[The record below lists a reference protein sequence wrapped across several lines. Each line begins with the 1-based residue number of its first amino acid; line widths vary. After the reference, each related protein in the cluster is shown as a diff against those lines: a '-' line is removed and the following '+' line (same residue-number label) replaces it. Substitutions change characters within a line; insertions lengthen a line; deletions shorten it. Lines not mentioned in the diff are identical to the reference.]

1 MSPTAPAPPPADEQ
15 QGKRQLS
22 RAHAGL
28 TRPGLSDWFIHHP
41 IGTTLLTL
49 GIVLLGIVAF
59 PLLPVA
65 PLPEAELP
73 TLQISANLPGASPET
88 MASAVATPLEV
99 QLSSVPGIAEMTSSS
114 SLGSTSITLQFVLT
128 KNIDVAAQE
137 VQAAINAAAGR
148 LPADLPNL
156 PTWRKVNPND
166 SPVLTLRMQSKLMTL
181 TELSDIGET
190 VIARQLSQIEGV
202 AEIPINGQRKPAM
215 RIQAS
220 PEKLA
225 SLGLTLADLRRAI
238 QAASVNQ
245 AKGALFGDSR
255 VSTLQTNDQIFTT
268 QDYDGL
274 IVAYRAGAPVFL
286 RDVAKVTFGAENEYV
301 QSWQNGEPGVL
312 FIIRRQPGAN
322 IVATAERIREALPRL
337 RELLPASVELEV
349 INDRTRTIRASLHEV
364 EITLVVTVLL
374 VVVVMGVFLRQ
385 LSATAIV
392 ATVLAVALIAT
403 VGLMQLFGFSIN
415 NLTLVALVVAVG
427 FVVDDAIVVVENI
440 HRHLEA
446 GESMLDAA
454 RQGAAEIGF
463 TVVSISFSLIAAFV
477 PLLFMGGIVG
487 RLFREFAVT
496 MTMAILISVIAS
508 LTLAPM
514 LAARFM
520 KPLPHHEGDRRGL
533 SQRLLVR
540 YDRGLRWALAHQR
553 TVLLGFGAT
562 VAVAVLG
569 YVFIPKGFFPLQ
581 DTAFVIG
588 SSKGADDISYGDMT
602 AKHQEAAEIIA
613 RDDAVQAM
621 AHVVGASSYN
631 PNLASGRFYIIM
643 KDRGDRDVSSE
654 EFIERIRPRLAH
666 IPGMQISMRTAQDIN
681 LGTGGGRAQY
691 IYVLKESG
699 SLAQWSRRLAD
710 ELRNYDQLRDVSDD
724 LQLGAAITRL
734 HIDRAAAAR
743 FGLQAVDIDQVLYD
757 AFGQRQISEYQTETN
772 QYKII
777 LEIDASQRGRAES
790 LQNFYLRSPLTQ
802 QMVPLSAIARVEPPR
817 SGPLAITHD
826 GMFPSVTISF
836 NLAPGVALGD
846 AVTLIEQAQA
856 GIGMPATIRGTFR
869 GTAQE
874 FQKSLATQPLLILG
888 ALVAVYIILGVL
900 YESFVHPLTILSTLP
915 SAGIG
920 AVFALW
926 IAGQDFSIMA
936 LIGVVLLIGIVKKN
950 GILMVDF
957 ALERQR
963 KSGLAP
969 LEAIHEA
976 CLVRFRPII
985 MTTLAAMLGS
995 VPLMLGLGTGSELR
1009 QPLGIA
1015 IFGGL
1020 VISQVLTL
1028 FSTPVI
1034 YLALDT
1040 LFHRNSRRAR
1050 AVSPALPEPAR

>member
-1 MSPTAPAPPPADEQ
+1 MSEQ
-15 QGKRQLS
+15 PSKHSIS
-22 RAHAGL
+22 RAHASL
-28 TRPGLSDWFIHHP
+28 TRPGLSEWFIRHP

-73 TLQISANLPGASPET
+73 TLQITANMPGASPET

-99 QLSSVPGIAEMTSSS
+99 QLSSVPGISEMTSSS
-114 SLGSTSITLQFVLT
+114 SLGTTSITLQFVLS
-128 KNIDVAAQE
+128 KDIDVAAQE

-166 SPVLTLRMQSKLMTL
+166 SPILVVRMQSDLMTL
-181 TELSDIGET
+181 TELSDLAET
-190 VIARQLSQIEGV
+190 VIARQLSQIDGV

-215 RIQAS
+215 RIQAA

-225 SLGLTLADLRRAI
+225 ALGLTLADLRQSI

-245 AKGALFGDSR
+245 AKGALFGETR
-255 VSTLQTNDQIFTT
+255 VSTLQTNDQIFTPR
-268 QDYDGL
+268 DYSNL
-274 IVAYRAGAPVFL
+274 IVTYRDNAPVFL

-301 QSWQNGEPGVL
+301 QSWQNGKPGVML
-312 FIIRRQPGAN
+312 IIRRQPGAN
-322 IVATAERIREALPRL
+322 IVATADRIREALPHL

-349 INDRTRTIRASLHEV
+349 INDRTRTIRSSLHEV
-364 EITLVVTVLL
+364 EVTLVVTVLL
-374 VVVVMGVFLRQ
+374 VVVVMGIFLRQ

-392 ATVLAVALIAT
+392 ASVLAVALIAT
-403 VGLMQLFGFSIN
+403 VGAMYLLGFSLN
-415 NLTLVALVVAVG
+415 NLTLVALVVGVG

-446 GESMLDAA
+446 GESMLEAA
-454 RQGAAEIGF
+454 RRGAAEIGF

-477 PLLFMGGIVG
+477 PLLFMGGVVG

-496 MTMAILISVIAS
+496 MTVAILISVVAS

-520 KPLPHHEGDRRGL
+520 KPMKHDRGESQRL
-533 SQRLLVR
+533 SQRLIAK
-540 YDRGLRWALAHQR
+540 YDQGLKWALAHQR
-553 TVLLGFGAT
+553 TVLIGFGAT

-569 YVFIPKGFFPLQ
+569 YVFVPKGFFPLQ
-581 DTAFVIG
+581 DTAFVFG
-588 SSKGADDISYGDMT
+588 ASKGADDISFSDMK
-602 AKHQEAAEIIA
+602 AKHVEIAEILA
-613 RDDAVQAM
+613 KDPAVQAI
-621 AHVVGASSYN
+621 AHVVGASWTN
-631 PNLASGRFYIIM
+631 PNMASGRFFVVL

-654 EFIERIRPRLAH
+654 EFINRMRPQISH
-666 IPGMQISMRTAQDIN
+666 VPGMQVFMRTAQDIN
-681 LGTGGGRAQY
+681 LGAGGGRAQY
-691 IYVLKESG
+691 LYVLKGPESG
-699 SLAQWSRRLAD
+699 ALAEWSRRLGD
-710 ELRNYDQLRDVSDD
+710 ELRGMEQLRDVSDD
-724 LQLGAAITRL
+724 MQLGAAITSL
-734 HIDRAAAAR
+734 NIDRAAAAR
-743 FGLQAVDIDQVLYD
+743 FGLQAADIDQVLYD

-772 QYKII
+772 QYKIV
-777 LEIDASQRGRAES
+777 LEIDPSQRGRAES

-802 QMVPLSAIARVEPPR
+802 QMVPLSAIARLEAPKT
-817 SGPLAITHD
+817 GPLAISHD
-826 GMFPSVTISF
+826 GMFPSVAISF
-836 NLAPGVALGD
+836 NLAPGVALGE
-846 AVTLIEQAQA
+846 AVDLIERAQA
-856 GIGMPATIRGTFR
+856 DIGMPASITGTFR

-874 FQKSLATQPLLILG
+874 FQKSLDTQPFLILG

-915 SAGIG
+915 SAGVG
-920 AVFALW
+920 AVLALW
-926 IAGQDFSIMA
+926 LAGQDFSIMA

-963 KSGLAP
+963 THGRSP
-969 LEAIHEA
+969 LDAIHEA

-985 MTTLAAMLGS
+985 MTTLAAMLGA
-995 VPLMLGLGTGSELR
+995 VPLMLGFGTGSELR

-1020 VISQVLTL
+1020 VISQILTL

-1034 YLALDT
+1034 YLTLDRV
-1040 LFHRNSRRAR
+1040 FHRRSQQAQST
-1050 AVSPALPEPAR
+1050 ATALPEPA

>member
-1 MSPTAPAPPPADEQ
+1 MTDTPPVTS
-15 QGKRQLS
+15 S
-22 RAHAGL
+22 RAQTHL
-28 TRPGLSDWFIHHP
+28 TRPGLSDWFIKHP
-41 IGTTLLTL
+41 IGTTLLTI

-65 PLPEAELP
+65 PMPEAELP
-73 TLQISANLPGASPET
+73 TMQISASLPGGSPET

-99 QLSSVPGIAEMTSSS
+99 QLSSVPGISEMTSTS
-114 SLGSTSITLQFVLT
+114 SLGSTQITLQFVLN
-128 KNIDVAAQE
+128 KDIDVAAQE
-137 VQAAINAAAGR
+137 VQAAINAASGR
-148 LPADLPNL
+148 LPSDLPNL

-166 SPVLTLRMQSKLMTL
+166 SPILVVRMQSELMTL
-181 TELSDIGET
+181 TELSDIAET
-190 VIARQLSQIEGV
+190 TIARQLSQIDGV

-215 RIQAS
+215 RIQAA

-225 SLGLTLADLRRAI
+225 SLGLTLADLRQSI

-245 AKGALFGDSR
+245 AKGALFGADR
-255 VSTLQTNDQIFTT
+255 VSTLQTNDQIFTPA
-268 QDYDGL
+268 DYDNL
-274 IVAYRAGAPVFL
+274 IVAYRDNAPVFL

-301 QSWQNGEPGVL
+301 QAWQNGKPGIM

-322 IVATAERIREALPRL
+322 IVATADRIREALPHL

-364 EITLVVTVLL
+364 EITLIVTVLL

-392 ATVLAVALIAT
+392 ASVLGVALITT
-403 VGLMQLFGFSIN
+403 VGAMYLLGFSLN

-477 PLLFMGGIVG
+477 PLLFMGGVVG

-496 MTMAILISVIAS
+496 MTVAILISVVAS

-514 LAARFM
+514 LASRFM
-520 KPLPHHEGDRRGL
+520 KPMKHHEGGSF
-533 SQRLLVR
+533 SQRLIAR
-540 YDRGLRWALAHQR
+540 YDRGLKWALAHQR
-553 TVLLGFGAT
+553 TVLAGFGAT
-562 VAVAVLG
+562 VALAVVG
-569 YVFIPKGFFPLQ
+569 YVFVPKGFFPLQ
-581 DTAFVIG
+581 DTAFIFTTT
-588 SSKGADDISYGDMT
+588 KGADDVSYEDMK
-602 AKHQEAAEIIA
+602 AKQQQIANIIA
-613 RDDAVQAM
+613 QDPAVQAV
-621 AHVVGASSYN
+621 AHVVGASGMGNSSM
-631 PNLASGRFYIIM
+631 ASGRIFVVM

-654 EFIERIRPRLAH
+654 GFIDRMRPKVSGV
-666 IPGMQISMRTAQDIN
+666 PGIQVFMRTAQDIN
-681 LGTGGGRAQY
+681 LGAGGGRAQY
-691 IYVLKESG
+691 LYVLKGPESREL
-699 SLAQWSRRLAD
+699 SEWSRKLAE
-710 ELRNYDQLRDVSDD
+710 ELQGSAQLRDVSDD

-734 HIDRAAAAR
+734 NIDRAAAAR
-743 FGLQAVDIDQVLYD
+743 FGLRAADIDQVLYD

-777 LEIDASQRGRAES
+777 LEIDPSQRGRADS
-790 LQNFYLRSPLTQ
+790 LQNFYLRSPLTG
-802 QMVPLSAIARVEPPR
+802 QMVPLSSVARMEPPA

-836 NLAPGVALGD
+836 NLAPGVALGE
-846 AVTLIEQAQA
+846 AVTLIERTQAE
-856 GIGMPATIRGTFR
+856 IGMPTAITGNFR

-888 ALVAVYIILGVL
+888 ALIAVYIILGVL

-915 SAGIG
+915 SAGVG
-920 AVFALW
+920 AVLALW
-926 IAGQDFSIMA
+926 LTRTDFSIMA

-963 KSGLAP
+963 KDGLSP
-969 LEAIHEA
+969 LDAIHEA

-985 MTTLAAMLGS
+985 MTTLAAMLGAI
-995 VPLMLGLGTGSELR
+995 PLMLGFGTGSELR
-1009 QPLGIA
+1009 QPLGVA

-1020 VISQVLTL
+1020 VISQILTL

-1034 YLALDT
+1034 YLALDR
-1040 LFHRNSRRAR
+1040 LFHRKQREAEPPE
-1050 AVSPALPEPAR
+1050 VLPQPEPAR

>member
-1 MSPTAPAPPPADEQ
+1 MNQPSDQPPDV
-15 QGKRQLS
+15 RQVS
-22 RAHAGL
+22 RAHATL
-28 TRPGLSDWFIHHP
+28 TRPGLSDWFIRHP
-41 IGTTLLTL
+41 IGTTLLTF

-73 TLQISANLPGASPET
+73 TLQISAGLPGASPET

-128 KNIDVAAQE
+128 KDIDVAAQE
-137 VQAAINAAAGR
+137 VQSAINAAAGR
-148 LPADLPNL
+148 LPSDLPNL

-166 SPVLTLRMQSKLMTL
+166 SPVLVVRMQSELMTL
-181 TELSDIGET
+181 TELSDIAET
-190 VIARQLSQIEGV
+190 VIARQLSQIDGV

-225 SLGLTLADLRRAI
+225 SLGLTLADLRQAI

-274 IVAYRAGAPVFL
+274 IVAYRDNAPVFL

-301 QSWQNGEPGVL
+301 QSWQNGKPGVML
-312 FIIRRQPGAN
+312 IIRRQPGAN
-322 IVATAERIREALPRL
+322 IVATADRIREALPRL

-364 EITLVVTVLL
+364 EVTLVVAFLL

-403 VGLMQLFGFSIN
+403 VGVMHLLGFSLN

-487 RLFREFAVT
+487 RLFREFALT
-496 MTMAILISVIAS
+496 MTVAILISVVAS

-520 KPLPHHEGDRRGL
+520 KPMKHKEDGAW
-533 SQRLLVR
+533 SQRLLAR
-540 YDRGLRWALAHQR
+540 YDRGLNWALAHQR
-553 TVLLGFGAT
+553 TVLIGFGAT
-562 VAVAVLG
+562 VAMAVVG
-569 YVFIPKGFFPLQ
+569 YIFIPKGFFPLQ
-581 DTAFVIG
+581 DTAFIVAA
-588 SSKGADDISYGDMT
+588 SKGADDVSYGDMV
-602 AKHQEAAEIIA
+602 AKHKAVAEIFA
-613 RDDAVQAM
+613 KDSAVQAV
-621 AHVVGASSYN
+621 AHVVGASMTN
-631 PNLASGRFYIIM
+631 PNLASGRFFIVM

-654 EFIERIRPRLAH
+654 EFINRMRPQVAH
-666 IPGMQISMRTAQDIN
+666 IPGMQVFMRTAQDIN
-681 LGTGGGRAQY
+681 LGAGGGRAQY
-691 IYVLKESG
+691 LYVLKGPESG
-699 SLAQWSRRLAD
+699 ALAEWSRRLAD
-710 ELRNYDQLRDVSDD
+710 ELRGFDQLRDVSDD

-734 HIDRAAAAR
+734 NIDRAAAAR
-743 FGLQAVDIDQVLYD
+743 FGLQAADIDQVLYD

-777 LEIDASQRGRAES
+777 LEIDASQRGSAAS

-802 QMVPLSAIARVEPPR
+802 QMVPLSSIARIEPPR
-817 SGPLAITHD
+817 TGPLAISHD
-826 GMFPSVTISF
+826 GMFPSVAISF

-846 AVTLIEQAQA
+846 AVKLVDQAKA
-856 GIGMPATIRGTFR
+856 DIAMPASITGTFR

-888 ALVAVYIILGVL
+888 ALIAVYIILGVL

-915 SAGIG
+915 SAGVG
-920 AVFALW
+920 AVLALW
-926 IAGQDFSIMA
+926 IAKQDFSIMA

-963 KSGLAP
+963 KHGLAP
-969 LEAIHEA
+969 LDAIHEA

-985 MTTLAAMLGS
+985 MTTLAAMLGAI
-995 VPLMLGLGTGSELR
+995 PLMLAFGTGSELR

-1020 VISQVLTL
+1020 VISQILTL

-1034 YLALDT
+1034 YLALDK
-1040 LFHRNSRRAR
+1040 LFHRQAR
-1050 AVSPALPEPAR
+1050 QAQAATPALPELA

>member
-1 MSPTAPAPPPADEQ
+1 MSDTPPVPS
-15 QGKRQLS
+15 S
-22 RAHAGL
+22 RAQTHL
-28 TRPGLSDWFIHHP
+28 TRPGLSDWFIKHP
-41 IGTTLLTL
+41 IGTTLLTI
-49 GIVLLGIVAF
+49 GIVLLGVVAF

-65 PLPEAELP
+65 PMPEAELP
-73 TLQISANLPGASPET
+73 TMQINASLPGGSPET

-99 QLSSVPGIAEMTSSS
+99 QLSSVPGISEMTSTS
-114 SLGSTSITLQFVLT
+114 SLGSTQITLQFVLS

-137 VQAAINAAAGR
+137 VQAAINAASGR
-148 LPADLPNL
+148 LPSDLPNL

-166 SPVLTLRMQSKLMTL
+166 SPILVVRMQSELMTL
-181 TELSDIGET
+181 TELSDIAET
-190 VIARQLSQIEGV
+190 TIARQLSQIDGV

-215 RIQAS
+215 RIQAA

-225 SLGLTLADLRRAI
+225 ALGLTLADLRQSI

-245 AKGALFGDSR
+245 AKGALFGADR
-255 VSTLQTNDQIFTT
+255 VSTLQTNDQIFTPA
-268 QDYDGL
+268 DYDNL
-274 IVAYRAGAPVFL
+274 IVAYRDNAPVFL

-301 QSWQNGEPGVL
+301 QAWQNGKPGIM

-322 IVATAERIREALPRL
+322 IVATADRIREALPHL

-364 EITLVVTVLL
+364 EVTLIVTVLL
-374 VVVVMGVFLRQ
+374 VVIVMGVFLRQ

-392 ATVLAVALIAT
+392 ASVLGVALITTLGAMY
-403 VGLMQLFGFSIN
+403 LLGFSLN

-477 PLLFMGGIVG
+477 PLLFMGGVVG

-496 MTMAILISVIAS
+496 MTVAILISVVAS

-514 LAARFM
+514 LSSRFM
-520 KPLPHHEGDRRGL
+520 KPMKHHEGGSF
-533 SQRLLVR
+533 SQRLIAQ
-540 YDRGLRWALAHQR
+540 YDRGLKWALAHQR
-553 TVLLGFGAT
+553 TVLVGFGAT
-562 VAVAVLG
+562 VALAVVG
-569 YVFIPKGFFPLQ
+569 YIFVPKGFFPLQ
-581 DTAFVIG
+581 DTAFIFTAT
-588 SSKGADDISYGDMT
+588 KGADDVSYEDMKVKQQQI
-602 AKHQEAAEIIA
+602 ANIIA
-613 RDDAVQAM
+613 QDPAVQAV
-621 AHVVGASSYN
+621 AHVVGASGMGNSSM
-631 PNLASGRFYIIM
+631 ASGRIFIVM

-654 EFIERIRPRLAH
+654 EFINRMRPKVSGV
-666 IPGMQISMRTAQDIN
+666 PGIQVFMRTAQDIN
-681 LGTGGGRAQY
+681 LGAGGGRAQY
-691 IYVLKESG
+691 LYVLKGPESG
-699 SLAQWSRRLAD
+699 ELSEWSRRLA
-710 ELRNYDQLRDVSDD
+710 EQLQATAQLRDVSDD

-734 HIDRAAAAR
+734 NIDRAAAAR
-743 FGLQAVDIDQVLYD
+743 FGLRAADIDQVLYD

-777 LEIDASQRGRAES
+777 LEIDPSQRGRADS
-790 LQNFYLRSPLTQ
+790 LQNFYLRSPLTG
-802 QMVPLSAIARVEPPR
+802 QMVPLSSVARVEPPA

-846 AVTLIEQAQA
+846 AVTLIERTQAE
-856 GIGMPATIRGTFR
+856 IGMPTTIAGNFR

-888 ALVAVYIILGVL
+888 ALIAVYIILGVL

-915 SAGIG
+915 SAGVG
-920 AVFALW
+920 AVLALW
-926 IAGQDFSIMA
+926 LTKTDFSIMA

-963 KSGLAP
+963 KSGLSP
-969 LEAIHEA
+969 LDAIHEA

-985 MTTLAAMLGS
+985 MTTLAAMLGAI
-995 VPLMLGLGTGSELR
+995 PLMLGFGTGSELR
-1009 QPLGIA
+1009 QPLGVA

-1020 VISQVLTL
+1020 VISQILTL

-1034 YLALDT
+1034 YLALDRV
-1040 LFHRNSRRAR
+1040 FHKKQ
-1050 AVSPALPEPAR
+1050 PAAQSSTPEVLPQPEPAR

>member
-1 MSPTAPAPPPADEQ
+1 MNPP
-15 QGKRQLS
+15 S
-22 RAHAGL
+22 RAQASL
-28 TRPGLSDWFIHHP
+28 TRPGLSDWFIRHP

-73 TLQISANLPGASPET
+73 TLQISANMPGASPET
-88 MASAVATPLEV
+88 MASSVATPLEV
-99 QLSSVPGIAEMTSSS
+99 QLSSVPGISEMTSSS
-114 SLGSTSITLQFVLT
+114 SLGTTSITLQFVLN
-128 KNIDVAAQE
+128 KDIDVAAQE

-166 SPVLTLRMQSKLMTL
+166 SPILVVRMQSDLMTL
-181 TELSDIGET
+181 TELSDLAET
-190 VIARQLSQIEGV
+190 VIARQLSQIDGV

-215 RIQAS
+215 RIQAA

-225 SLGLTLADLRRAI
+225 ALGLTLADLRQAI

-245 AKGALFGDSR
+245 AKGALFGESR
-255 VSTLQTNDQIFTT
+255 VSTLQTNDQIFTP
-268 QDYDGL
+268 QDYSNL
-274 IVAYRAGAPVFL
+274 IVTYRDSAPVFL
-286 RDVAKVTFGAENEYV
+286 RDVAKVAFGAENEYV
-301 QSWQNGEPGVL
+301 LSWQNGKPGVML
-312 FIIRRQPGAN
+312 IIRRQPGAN
-322 IVATAERIREALPRL
+322 IVATADRIQEALPHL

-364 EITLVVTVLL
+364 EVTLVVTVLL
-374 VVVVMGVFLRQ
+374 VVVVMGIFLRQ
-385 LSATAIV
+385 ISATAIV
-392 ATVLAVALIAT
+392 ASVLAVALVAT
-403 VGLMQLFGFSIN
+403 VGVMYLLGFSIN
-415 NLTLVALVVAVG
+415 NLTLVALVVGVG

-446 GESMLDAA
+446 GESMLESA
-454 RQGAAEIGF
+454 RRGAAEIGF

-477 PLLFMGGIVG
+477 PLLFMGGVVG

-496 MTMAILISVIAS
+496 MTVAILISVIAS

-520 KPLPHHEGDRRGL
+520 KPLKHHDGGSQGL
-533 SQRLLVR
+533 TQRLIAG
-540 YDRGLRWALAHQR
+540 YDRGLQWALAHQR
-553 TVLLGFGAT
+553 TMLIGFGAT
-562 VAVAVLG
+562 VVVAVLG
-569 YVFIPKGFFPLQ
+569 YVFVPKGFFPLQ
-581 DTAFVIG
+581 DTAFVFG
-588 SSKGADDISYGDMT
+588 ASKGADDISFTDMK
-602 AKHQEAAEIIA
+602 AKHQEIAAILA
-613 RDDAVQAM
+613 DDPAVQAV
-621 AHVVGASSYN
+621 AHVVGASWTN
-631 PNLASGRFYIIM
+631 PNMASGRFFVVL
-643 KDRGDRDVSSE
+643 KDRGDRDISSE
-654 EFIERIRPRLAH
+654 EFINRMRSRVSQT
-666 IPGMQISMRTAQDIN
+666 PGMQVFMRTAQDIN
-681 LGTGGGRAQY
+681 LGAGGGRAQY
-691 IYVLKESG
+691 LYVLKGPESG
-699 SLAQWSRRLAD
+699 ELAEWSRRLAD
-710 ELRNYDQLRDVSDD
+710 ELRGLDQLRDVSDD

-734 HIDRAAAAR
+734 NIDRAAAAR
-743 FGLQAVDIDQVLYD
+743 FGLQAADVDQVLYD

-772 QYKII
+772 QYKIV
-777 LEIDASQRGRAES
+777 LEIDPSQRGRAES

-802 QMVPLSAIARVEPPR
+802 QMVPLSAIARLEAPR
-817 SGPLAITHD
+817 TGPLAITHD

-836 NLAPGVALGD
+836 NLAPGVALGE
-846 AVTLIEQAQA
+846 AVELIERAQA
-856 GIGMPATIRGTFR
+856 DIGMPASITGTFR
-869 GTAQE
+869 GTARE

-915 SAGIG
+915 SAGVG
-920 AVFALW
+920 AVLALW
-926 IAGQDFSIMA
+926 LAGQDFSIMA

-963 KSGLAP
+963 THGRTP

-976 CLVRFRPII
+976 CLVRFRPIM
-985 MTTLAAMLGS
+985 MTTLAAMLGAI
-995 VPLMLGLGTGSELR
+995 PLMLGFGTGSELR

-1034 YLALDT
+1034 YLALDR
-1040 LFHRNSRRAR
+1040 LFHRRRRQIASTST
-1050 AVSPALPEPAR
+1050 AVPEPA